1 MTVIMYASGDS
12 SPLVSPDV
20 NPEID
25 LSTGGGPLPVT
36 SIQLYGNGT
45 DSTDAS
51 PTWVYTWELLAVPT
65 GSTASLSSTSAQNPT
80 LNGVDLWGNYL
91 IYLKGV
97 NSNNAAASPVDPIQ
111 SESVSF
117 VTVEVKSSIQAL
129 RKVAPGQRDWVTV
142 LHDLASAVETMGAAP
157 LLSPVHEFATT
168 PVAVLTSHRYILLRN
183 SAPMTV
189 NLPVGVAGQ
198 VFAIKDKGGNAG
210 TWPITIVPNGAETID
225 SAATYAF
232 NAAFKSIELV
242 FSGSDWSVI

>member
-97 NSNNAAASPVDPIQ
+97 N
-111 SESVSF
+111 SVSF

-232 NAAFKSIELV
+232 NAAFKSIQLV